1 MYNKQDIQD
10 RLNEVLLEED
20 IVKRFYHFR
29 SIQNFISSFDKL
41 GSDQK
46 QKVYSTLIE
55 YLQKIK
61 QEPIEDMHQSTT
73 LFDEY
78 IRPVG
83 NLYEKNLGFMPMMSV
98 WVICFW
104 VIVLFGIMFIF
115 RLSIIFYCVIG
126 ILLASY
132 YIYLLKKR
140 TEKKVYGLKW

>member
-10 RLNEVLLEED
+10 RLNEVLLEEN

-29 SIQNFISSFDKL
+29 SMQNFISSFDKL

-46 QKVYSTLIE
+46 QKVYSILIE
-55 YLQKIK
+55 YLQRIK
-61 QEPIEDMHQSTT
+61 QEPIQDMHQSTT

-83 NLYEKNLGFMPMMSV
+83 NLYERTLGFMPMISS
-98 WVICFW
+98 WVIIFW
-104 VIVLFGIMFIF
+104 AIVLFSFLYVF
-115 RLSIIFYCVIG
+115 NLSIIFYAAIG
-126 ILLASY
+126 IFLSSY
-132 YIYLLKKR
+132 YIYVLIKK